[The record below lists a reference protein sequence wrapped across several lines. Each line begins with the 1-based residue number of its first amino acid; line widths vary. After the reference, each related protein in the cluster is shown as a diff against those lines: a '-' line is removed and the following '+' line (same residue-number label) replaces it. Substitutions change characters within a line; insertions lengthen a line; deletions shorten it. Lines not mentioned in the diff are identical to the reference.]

1 MVLPLLDSS
10 PGLPPLL
17 ASDWSLSGKAVGG
30 RGEDPGEACPWP
42 AAWPGMHPSP
52 PRGQTDSPNH
62 LPVCLQS
69 PSLGRE
75 RGVKKVPGR
84 ASGLSRLPELPCSS
98 PSLSPQ
104 GLLQETDSSLA
115 QAALPMHVLPHWPH
129 HVTGYL
135 SLEAQLQASL
145 CYLPPVAPQLLL
157 RPHFPDH
164 GPFFSVSPGLRTI
177 PATSGALSLLCCSSC
192 PGPLGTLRP
201 PGHSLAKI

>member
-1 MVLPLLDSS
+1 MVPFWKGFWWERGG
-10 PGLPPLL
+10 P
-17 ASDWSLSGKAVGG
+17 WRSLSLPSCLA
-30 RGEDPGEACPWP
+30 RHAYP
-42 AAWPGMHPSP
+42 A
-52 PRGQTDSPNH
+52 PRGQTDSPQH

-75 RGVKKVPGR
+75 RVVKKVPGR
-84 ASGLSRLPELPCSS
+84 APGLSRLPELPCSS

-129 HVTGYL
+129 RVTGYL

-157 RPHFPDH
+157 RLHFPGS
-164 GPFFSVSPGLRTI
+164 GPFLLSFSRSENPSRIIRGPVS
-177 PATSGALSLLCCSSC
+177 SLLLLLSRASGHPPSSWAQ
-192 PGPLGTLRP
+192 PGQNMRGGTP
-201 PGHSLAKI
+201 YADTKQAASQ